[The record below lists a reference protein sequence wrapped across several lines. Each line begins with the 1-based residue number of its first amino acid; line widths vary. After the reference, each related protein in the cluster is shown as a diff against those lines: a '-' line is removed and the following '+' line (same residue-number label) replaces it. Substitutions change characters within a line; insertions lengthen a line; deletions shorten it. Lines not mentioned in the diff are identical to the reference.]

1 MAIKNYRQ
9 DKNMNIPE
17 QKKNKL
23 TIEENAGQG
32 FISTANDCEKNSL
45 KNVPRGILSK
55 AKTDI
60 DKKHLKEN
68 LER

>member
-9 DKNMNIPE
+9 DKKMNIPE
-17 QKKNKL
+17 KIKNKL
-23 TIEENAGQG
+23 TIKENAGQG
-32 FISTANDCEKNSL
+32 FISTAIDCEKNSV
-45 KNVPRGILSK
+45 KNIPRRILSK

-60 DKKHLKEN
+60 DKRHLKDN